1 MAMDIDT
8 ELAGLHRLSVPKL
21 RERYAE
27 AFGEPTTGN
36 NKPWLIRRIAWRLQ
50 ERAEGGLS
58 ERAQRRARELA
69 DDADLRVI
77 PARVG
82 SPPNSRPSA
91 LPEPTSSDPRV
102 PPVGSAIT
110 RTYKGKVLEVNVLAD
125 GFEYRGVIFRS
136 LSAVAKQITGSHLN
150 GFAFFGLTGGKR

>member
-1 MAMDIDT
+1 MAMDVDQ
-8 ELAGLHRLSVPKL
+8 EWAGLHRLSVQKL
-21 RERYAE
+21 RERFAE
-27 AFGEPTTGN
+27 AFGEPTTGH

-77 PARVG
+77 PARPGVQ
-82 SPPNSRPSA
+82 PNPRPA
-91 LPEPTSSDPRV
+91 APPEPTSSDPRV

-125 GFEYRGVIFRS
+125 GFEYRGQTFRS
-136 LSAVAKQITGSHLN
+136 LSAVAKHVTGSHLN
-150 GFAFFGLTGGKR
+150 GFAFFGLTGGQR

>member
-1 MAMDIDT
+1 MEMDIDQ
-8 ELAGLHRLSVPKL
+8 EWAGLQRLSVPKL

-36 NKPWLIRRIAWRLQ
+36 NKPWLSRRIAWRLQ

-58 ERAQRRARELA
+58 ERAKRRARELA

-77 PARVG
+77 PARPG
-82 SPPNSRPSA
+82 PQANPRPPAP
-91 LPEPTSSDPRV
+91 PEPTSSDPRV

>member
-8 ELAGLHRLSVPKL
+8 EWAGLHRLSVPQL

-58 ERAQRRARELA
+58 ERAKRRALELA
-69 DDADLRVI
+69 DDGDLRVI
-77 PARVG
+77 PARPG
-82 SPPNSRPSA
+82 SQPNPRPSA

-102 PPVGSAIT
+102 PPVGSALT

-136 LSAVAKQITGSHLN
+136 LSAVAKEITGSHLN